1 MLRKYSNI
9 RHRGLF
15 ILYIKRGTTLIFS
28 RSCEYALQAV
38 TYLASQSQSSSVLAR
53 DISGALNIP
62 PHYLGK
68 ILQTLV
74 KHNILSSQKG
84 KSGGFIL
91 NRSLKDIM
99 LNDIIE
105 IMEGP
110 DYMEQCI
117 LGFPG
122 CSDKNPC
129 PVHDEWSDVKT
140 KLMKLLKGRKI
151 TDLSL
156 DLNSKLNYIKTME
169 ADASS

>member
-1 MLRKYSNI
+1 MLRRNSII

-15 ILYIKRGTTLIFS
+15 IRYVKKGATSIFS

-84 KSGGFIL
+84 KSGGFVI
-91 NRSLKDIM
+91 NGTPKEIM
-99 LNDIIE
+99 LYDIIE
-105 IMEGP
+105 IMDGP
-110 DYMEQCI
+110 ECLEQCI
-117 LGFPG
+117 MGFPG
-122 CSDKNPC
+122 CSDENPC
-129 PVHDEWSDVKT
+129 PVHLEWSKLKT
-140 KLMKLLKGRKI
+140 GIIDLLKNRSI
-151 TDLSL
+151 TDLSSNL
-156 DLNSKLNYIKTME
+156 DLKLDYIKSIR
-169 ADASS
+169 DKVIS